1 MYSNTSLKEKL
12 ALFKTIRALTPSQRS
27 KFIKDLT
34 EKQVKSLCEIFK
46 NISSRKLTCDK
57 LTLSKLTKYKS
68 EIKNLANKT
77 SHNKKKIISSIRGR
91 FLLNLLLP
99 IAVSFLTKLVK

>member
-1 MYSNTSLKEKL
+1 MYSNASLKEKL
-12 ALFKTIRALTPSQRS
+12 TFFKNIRALTPSQRS
-27 KFIKDLT
+27 KFINDLT

-46 NISSRKLTCDK
+46 NILSRKITCDK
-57 LTLSKLTKYKS
+57 LTKSKLSNYKS
-68 EIKNLANKT
+68 DIKNLANKT
-77 SHNKKKIISSIRGR
+77 SHNKKKILRSIRGG

>member
-1 MYSNTSLKEKL
+1 MYSNTCLKEKL
-12 ALFKTIRALTPSQRS
+12 KLFKKIKALTPSQRS

-34 EKQVKSLCEIFK
+34 EKEVKSLCEIFK
-46 NISSRKLTCDK
+46 NIASRKLKCDK
-57 LTLSKLTKYKS
+57 LIKSKLINYKS
-68 EIKNLANKT
+68 DIKNLANKT
-77 SHNKKKIISSIRGR
+77 AHNKKQILRSIRGG